1 MANLSNINNK
11 FLVTTGGDVGIGTTS
26 PSEKLHVVGN
36 AYISGVGNKL
46 LFDTTGALGSNG
58 IKTINDYETVIFND
72 RGSAGFAVIGNS
84 NIRLGFGTN
93 YTNAETDLFIS
104 SAGDVGIGTTSPGY
118 KLEVNGNAEFL
129 NNVNIKNNSYDDY
142 QIAVDSVGFS
152 VYNRTDAA
160 YNMTISH
167 TGNVGIGTTSPNV
180 KLQITGN
187 STNSLLLDPI
197 NSAIAQNV
205 FFDGSAWD
213 SVNHSVAGS
222 VMQLGTDGSFAFRR
236 ATAADPP
243 VLTYSMYIDSNG
255 NVGIGTTSPSD
266 LLSLVKTSGDCV
278 LGLTGNTSGDPEIHM
293 DSGNDRSGNIKYG
306 DGTTSAMFRYA
317 HNDVAFKFYAHNQ
330 TDVDFQIGE
339 NTSFFANSNV
349 GIGTTSFTERLRV
362 QGNSGSDLLVRFQP
376 FTNNAQTKFYLSS
389 VSSGDGGY
397 FYNSND
403 NTSGLFAY
411 GDYTFY
417 VGTSNISGSIGNA
430 RMIIKQDGNVG
441 IGVTS
446 PAYGLD
452 VQKTSGAQFYHG
464 VTTEATANIR
474 CRHDGAE
481 TTSDRATQISFR
493 DDGDNEVGS
502 IKSSGSATFYNT
514 SSDYRLK
521 QNEKDFNG
529 LDLVDNIKVYDFE
542 WKKDGGKD
550 YGVFA
555 HELQEIV
562 PEAVSGEKDGEEMQG
577 VDYSK
582 IVPLLIKSIQEL
594 EARVKELE
602 NK

>member
-1 MANLSNINNK
+1 
-11 FLVTTGGDVGIGTTS
+11 
-26 PSEKLHVVGN
+26 
-36 AYISGVGNKL
+36 
-46 LFDTTGALGSNG
+46 
-58 IKTINDYETVIFND
+58 
-72 RGSAGFAVIGNS
+72 
-84 NIRLGFGTN
+84 
-93 YTNAETDLFIS
+93 
-104 SAGDVGIGTTSPGY
+104 
-118 KLEVNGNAEFL
+118 
-129 NNVNIKNNSYDDY
+129 
-142 QIAVDSVGFS
+142 
-152 VYNRTDAA
+152 
-160 YNMTISH
+160 
-167 TGNVGIGTTSPNV
+167 
-180 KLQITGN
+180 
-187 STNSLLLDPI
+187 
-197 NSAIAQNV
+197 
-205 FFDGSAWD
+205 
-213 SVNHSVAGS
+213 
-222 VMQLGTDGSFAFRR
+222 
-236 ATAADPP
+236 
-243 VLTYSMYIDSNG
+243 
-255 NVGIGTTSPSD
+255 
-266 LLSLVKTSGDCV
+266 VKTSGDCV

-376 FTNNAQTKFYLSS
+376 FTNLAQTKFYLSS

-474 CRHDGAE
+474 CRHEGAE

-582 IVPLLIKSIQEL
+582 LVPILLKSIQEL
-594 EARVKELE
+594 KQEIEILK